1 MLRRAPRLGPLLA
14 TVIFCVFASN
24 MAVAGSITVDNRSS
38 PLTAFA
44 QDFSSQTIL
53 ADDATHKVTFTGLYK
68 NTGGFPSLNDS
79 VSYLIALG
87 SPPSA
92 PLFGSVLLTITGIT
106 DASGDNTQVDMIFN
120 GVVTGPIQP
129 DFTVPDPGTSF
140 DVAAFLRQQNA
151 ASVPTD
157 LAVVILSAVPE
168 PASLVL
174 GAIAAV
180 AGISV
185 GLRRRA
191 LA

>member
-1 MLRRAPRLGPLLA
+1 MLRRASRLGKCLA
-14 TVIFCVFASN
+14 TVILCVFASKI
-24 MAVAGSITVDNRSS
+24 AGAASITVDNRSS

-44 QDFSSQTIL
+44 QDFSSQTLL
-53 ADDATHKVTFTGLYK
+53 ADDAAHKVTFTGLYK
-68 NTGGFPSLNDS
+68 SSGGFPALNNS
-79 VSYLIALG
+79 VSYLVALG

-92 PLFGSVLLTITGIT
+92 PSFGSVLLTITGIT
-106 DASGDNTQVDMIFN
+106 DPSGDNTQVDMIFN
-120 GVVTGPIQP
+120 AVVAGPIQP
-129 DFTVPDPGTSF
+129 NYTVPDPGSSF

-157 LAVVILSAVPE
+157 LSVVILSTVPE